1 MIRIKDLEQSF
12 IGAFGAMGGIILF
25 MIFISLYT
33 IIIAGSGYYI
43 LKKYNKKD
51 EKGEE
56 TPLLKELSNY
66 QYIGIILILFG
77 TAPFLHHLFSSVFF
91 GFGLQ
96 AGEQIYENIM
106 E

>member
-1 MIRIKDLEQSF
+1 MMRMKDLELSF
-12 IGAFGAMGGIILF
+12 IGAFGAMGGFYLF
-25 MIFISLYT
+25 MIFVSLYT

-77 TAPFLHHLFSSVFF
+77 TAPFLHHLFSSIFF

-96 AGEQIYENIM
+96 VGEQIFENTM

>member
-1 MIRIKDLEQSF
+1 MIRILDLEQSF
-12 IGAFGAMGGIILF
+12 IGAFGAMAGVMLF
-25 MIFISLYT
+25 MIFISLYA

-43 LKKYNKKD
+43 LKKYNKKN

-56 TPLLKELSNY
+56 TPLLKELTNY

-77 TAPFLHHLFSSVFF
+77 TAPFLHHLISSIFF

-96 AGEQIYENIM
+96 VGEQLYENVM